1 MPSKE
6 DAARLILELIY
17 RHHRKNDEN
26 LSFNEIQRIL
36 EISSDD
42 LTEAINTLENKG
54 YIELKNESMILTTN
68 GKLIMDQRELSFC
81 PYL

>member
-6 DAARLILELIY
+6 DAARLILEFIY
-17 RHHRKNDEN
+17 RSHRKNDEN
-26 LSFNEIQRIL
+26 LSLNEVQRIL